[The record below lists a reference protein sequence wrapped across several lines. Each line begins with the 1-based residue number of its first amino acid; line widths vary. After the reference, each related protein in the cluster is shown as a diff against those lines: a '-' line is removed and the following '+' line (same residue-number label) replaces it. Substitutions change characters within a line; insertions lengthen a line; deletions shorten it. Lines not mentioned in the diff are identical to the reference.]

1 MSLQVYYPG
10 NGPGQI
16 EQIVMRPIRETMLS
30 LSDIRGIESTAHYES
45 GRIVMG
51 FAQGTDMSLA
61 YVEASEKL
69 DRLTPV
75 LPRDLRR
82 PVLTKASAS
91 DIPIVRLQV
100 IPRTGNMLDASQL
113 AERVIRRRIEQLAGV
128 GQVNL
133 GGIVEQQIVVQPRNE
148 MLLDLGIET
157 QDVLK
162 SIEQANARLGSVSI
176 RDGNY
181 RYNVKLDAGGLGA
194 EQIRGI
200 PITSSNG
207 EVVPL
212 ARIADITTEPA
223 QPPGIHLYGESEA
236 AVIAIHMQ
244 ETARMPD
251 LMKQIEALTLQ
262 FREEYGNYSFE
273 LTQDQSALLTF
284 SVQNLEQALVGGG
297 LLVFAV
303 LFAFLRGWREPLLMG
318 VILPLSLVLSLG
330 VLDMLGLGLNIITLS
345 GLVLGLGM
353 LVDNSIV
360 VVDSISS
367 KRRQGMS
374 SIESCVLGVREVT
387 APLIGSAF
395 TNLAVFTPMM
405 FAGGVPGALFYD
417 QAAAVASI
425 LSVSLICTLCV
436 IPLLYLRVFKDKGS
450 LSNDTRLLGVIRE
463 IYVRSFA
470 WTWKHKL
477 PVLVLAFLLIP
488 GGLLLFFSLP
498 KQAFP
503 VIERFETVLR
513 VDWNEAIDLGEN
525 KDRVRSLVKE
535 LRGRFTIS
543 ESDIGLIAN
552 SAQSEG
558 SRSEA
563 VVYFRFADSGE
574 RLTGDSLL
582 EAYLSNQYPMASY
595 AIVPAPNAFEQ
606 LFSRNKSWVEARF
619 RDYRSRMPMSAS
631 EADTLLARLTRK
643 GAVIPLEG
651 FSRAPSVELQIK
663 REKLAQYD
671 IQYSEL
677 VHSLS
682 VTFGGIHGAS
692 VEDYGDE
699 IRVHVGGHEIPNLKA
714 GLETTYVRNAHGH
727 VFPAA
732 SFLIVRFRE
741 DLKAVRADE
750 AGVYQSVG
758 IGLSEEPENFIRRMN
773 DGGQS
778 LGLQVE
784 FQGEWFANKTMVSQ
798 VVSILL
804 VSVLLVYLILSAEFE
819 SLRQP
824 LLVMITL
831 PMGLAGSLLLLWM
844 CDEGINVMS
853 GIGLA
858 IVLGVLDNDAILKI
872 DRINM
877 LVREMPVERAVHQAG
892 LDRLRPIVM
901 NTMTNMLAVTP
912 VIFFHGMGADLQRP
926 VAIATLGGLLVSTL
940 TALYVVPI
948 LYYYLRGNGK

>member
-1 MSLQVYYPG
+1 
-10 NGPGQI
+10 
-16 EQIVMRPIRETMLS
+16 
-30 LSDIRGIESTAHYES
+30 
-45 GRIVMG
+45 
-51 FAQGTDMSLA
+51 
-61 YVEASEKL
+61 
-69 DRLTPV
+69 
-75 LPRDLRR
+75 
-82 PVLTKASAS
+82 
-91 DIPIVRLQV
+91 
-100 IPRTGNMLDASQL
+100 
-113 AERVIRRRIEQLAGV
+113 
-128 GQVNL
+128 
-133 GGIVEQQIVVQPRNE
+133 
-148 MLLDLGIET
+148 
-157 QDVLK
+157 
-162 SIEQANARLGSVSI
+162 
-176 RDGNY
+176 
-181 RYNVKLDAGGLGA
+181 
-194 EQIRGI
+194 
-200 PITSSNG
+200 
-207 EVVPL
+207 
-212 ARIADITTEPA
+212 
-223 QPPGIHLYGESEA
+223 
-236 AVIAIHMQ
+236 
-244 ETARMPD
+244 
-251 LMKQIEALTLQ
+251 
-262 FREEYGNYSFE
+262 
-273 LTQDQSALLTF
+273 
-284 SVQNLEQALVGGG
+284 
-297 LLVFAV
+297 
-303 LFAFLRGWREPLLMG
+303 
-318 VILPLSLVLSLG
+318 
-330 VLDMLGLGLNIITLS
+330 
-345 GLVLGLGM
+345 
-353 LVDNSIV
+353 
-360 VVDSISS
+360 
-367 KRRQGMS
+367 MS

-436 IPLLYLRVFKDKGS
+436 IPLLYLMVFKDKGS

-513 VDWNEAIDLGEN
+513 VDWNEAVDLGEN

-682 VTFGGIHGAS
+682 VTLGGIHGAS

-699 IRVHVGGHEIPNLKA
+699 IRVHVGGNGIHDLHK
-714 GLETTYVRNAHGH
+714 GLQTTFVRNADNQ
-727 VFPAA
+727 VFPVDTFVSA
-732 SFLIVRFRE
+732 RFKEEFRT
-741 DLKAVRADE
+741 VTADE
-750 AGVYQSVG
+750 AGIYQAVA
-758 IGLSEEPENFIRRMN
+758 IVPSEDPETFIRRMTRESET
-773 DGGQS
+773 QS
-778 LGLQVE
+778 VQVD
-784 FQGEWFANKTMVSQ
+784 FRGEWFDNKVLVRQ
-798 VVSILL
+798 IVSILL
-804 VSVLLVYLILSAEFE
+804 VSLLLVYLILGAEFE
-819 SLRQP
+819 SVRQP
-824 LLVMITL
+824 LLVMVTL
-831 PMGLAGSLLLLWM
+831 PMGLAGSLMLLWAM
-844 CDEGINVMS
+844 GEGINVMS

-877 LVREMPVERAVHQAG
+877 LVREMPLERAVHRAG

-948 LYYYLRGNGK
+948 LYYYLRVKGK